1 MKPDLNRISP
11 PVSSTRHGTMK
22 IHQLC
27 NVCKEQLQNWSV
39 ALPKSESFMS
49 DISSWHSINVG
60 GSWQPAEEPHER
72 ANLKYMDMAKNV
84 NLDKQVDSLLKSWR
98 AAPLINHTPL
108 RSASGYKFR
117 KSGMVRTDESQKQGQ
132 TTGFSP
138 SMGTFRNMWGH
149 AGYKRVINK
158 TTGNPERQTHVGV
171 VLGEEGTWRINVH
184 PFHC

>member
-1 MKPDLNRISP
+1 
-11 PVSSTRHGTMK
+11 
-22 IHQLC
+22 
-27 NVCKEQLQNWSV
+27 
-39 ALPKSESFMS
+39 
-49 DISSWHSINVG
+49 
-60 GSWQPAEEPHER
+60 
-72 ANLKYMDMAKNV
+72 MDMAKNV

-158 TTGNPERQTHVGV
+158 TTGNPERQTRVGV
-171 VLGEEGTWRINVH
+171 VLGEEGT
-184 PFHC
+184 